1 MKILIIGFGSIGK
14 RHVNNLIR
22 NTDSEIII
30 CSKRKNV
37 RFLDHKK
44 IKVLNS
50 LEKCLLEKPD
60 VVFITNET
68 AFHIP
73 VAIKVAKAGLDL
85 FIEKPLSNSTNGI
98 KALQK
103 IVKQKKLVTQMG
115 CNLRFHK
122 CIIKI
127 RQLINQKKIGKVV
140 SIQSENGSY
149 LPDWH
154 PHEDYRKG
162 YAGDR
167 KLGGGIILT
176 MIHDIDYLYWIFG
189 NPHSLFS
196 ISGKF
201 SDLKISSEDYC
212 SGIICF
218 KKNIFAELHLDFFQ
232 RPEFR
237 SCKIKGKDGTIY
249 WNSDTNQVKIF
260 LNKKQKWQNV
270 LTIENFERNDMYISE
285 IRHFLKC
292 VKDRKKT
299 INSID
304 EGIETM
310 KIALAMKKSS
320 KSRRMI
326 KI

>member
-1 MKILIIGFGSIGK
+1 MKILVVGYGSIGK
-14 RHVNNLIR
+14 RHLKNLLKH
-22 NTDSEIII
+22 TSFQFVVF
-30 CSKRKNV
+30 SKQKNDQ
-37 RFLDHKK
+37 FLKKNK
-44 IKVLNS
+44 IKVYNS
-50 LEKCLLEKPD
+50 IEKCLDEKPEIA
-60 VVFITNET
+60 FITNIT
-68 AFHIP
+68 SLHIP
-73 VAIKVAKAGLDL
+73 LAIKLAKHGLDL
-85 FIEKPLSNSTNGI
+85 FIEKPLSNSTNGVNELKKII
-98 KALQK
+98 KK
-103 IVKQKKLVTQMG
+103 KKLITQIG
-115 CNLRFHK
+115 CNLRFHP
-122 CIIKI
+122 CITKI
-127 RQLINQKKIGKVV
+127 RQLVLQNKIGKVI
-140 SIQSENGSY
+140 SIQSELGTY

-154 PHEDYRKG
+154 PKEDYSQG
-162 YAGDR
+162 YAS
-167 KLGGGIILT
+167 KKNLGGGVILT

-237 SCKIKGKDGTIY
+237 SCKIKGKNGTIY
-249 WNSDTNQVKIF
+249 WNSDTNQVKLF

-270 LTIENFERNDMYISE
+270 LTIENFERNEMYISE

-299 INSID
+299 INTID

>member
-1 MKILIIGFGSIGK
+1 MF
-14 RHVNNLIR
+14 
-22 NTDSEIII
+22 
-30 CSKRKNV
+30 
-37 RFLDHKK
+37 
-44 IKVLNS
+44 
-50 LEKCLLEKPD
+50 
-60 VVFITNET
+60 
-68 AFHIP
+68 
-73 VAIKVAKAGLDL
+73 
-85 FIEKPLSNSTNGI
+85 
-98 KALQK
+98 Q
-103 IVKQKKLVTQMG
+103 
-115 CNLRFHK
+115 
-122 CIIKI
+122 
-127 RQLINQKKIGKVV
+127 
-140 SIQSENGSY
+140 
-149 LPDWH
+149 
-154 PHEDYRKG
+154 
-162 YAGDR
+162 
-167 KLGGGIILT
+167 
-176 MIHDIDYLYWIFG
+176 
-189 NPHSLFS
+189 
-196 ISGKF
+196 
-201 SDLKISSEDYC
+201 
-212 SGIICF
+212 
-218 KKNIFAELHLDFFQ
+218 KNIFAELHLDFFQ